1 MTYKIK
7 LDMYEGPLD
16 LLLYLIKKEEV
27 DIINIPV
34 AKITNQYLEYVQIMR
49 TLNLDM
55 AGEFI
60 VMASTL
66 IRIKAR
72 MLIPKNEVED
82 ELIDDPREELMRNLL
97 EYQEYKKIAFDLSGM
112 QESQREV
119 FYRSLVPE
127 EIIED
132 ADKEEVLE
140 VSLFDLLTAFQDVLK
155 NASEE
160 DAFHEIE
167 LTNVNLQERITYLY
181 DFLKTNRTV
190 RFNEVFKPGTAK
202 IVLVV
207 TFIAMLELIKTQKIT
222 VGQSDSFGEILLMI
236 KDTPQKNMPSDE

>member
-1 MTYKIK
+1 
-7 LDMYEGPLD
+7 MYEGPLD

-34 AKITNQYLEYVQIMR
+34 AKITKQYLEYVQIMR

-66 IRIKAR
+66 IRIKAK
-72 MLIPKNEVED
+72 MLIPKNEAEE
-82 ELIDDPREELMRNLL
+82 ELIDDPREELIRNLL
-97 EYQEYKKIAFDLSGM
+97 EYQEYKKIAFDLSDM
-112 QESQREV
+112 QESQREI

-132 ADKEEVLE
+132 AEHEEVLE

-155 NASEE
+155 NASADE
-160 DAFHEIE
+160 AFHEIDH
-167 LTNVNLQERITYLY
+167 TNVNLQERITYLY
-181 DFLKTNRTV
+181 DLLKINKTL
-190 RFNEVFKPGTAK
+190 RFNEVFKPGTPK
-202 IVLVV
+202 IILVV

-236 KDTPQKNMPSDE
+236 KTPSQKNVTDNG